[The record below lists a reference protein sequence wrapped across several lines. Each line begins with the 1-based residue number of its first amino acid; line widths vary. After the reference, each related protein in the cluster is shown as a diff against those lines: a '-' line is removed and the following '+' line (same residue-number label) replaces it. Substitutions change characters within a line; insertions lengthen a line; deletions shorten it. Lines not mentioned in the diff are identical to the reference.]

1 MDWVSREHIT
11 RKQCF
16 TQSVEMKLVKF
27 PFNHFWDWWFPIP
40 MRKTSMFDVRTS
52 QTMLHEDHAEVRN
65 LALELSGIWSMR
77 CTMVMKW
84 PSVPLSSQEM
94 DMVLSDRLSSQS
106 SQEISIPM
114 TTPYQKAPSFPKIK
128 RPFYPF
134 PGLGGPEVFQIRCL
148 MGVPTMSAKNEAQ
161 TIRSE
166 FYV

>member
-1 MDWVSREHIT
+1 
-11 RKQCF
+11 
-16 TQSVEMKLVKF
+16 
-27 PFNHFWDWWFPIP
+27 
-40 MRKTSMFDVRTS
+40 
-52 QTMLHEDHAEVRN
+52 
-65 LALELSGIWSMR
+65 
-77 CTMVMKW
+77 MVMKW

-166 FYV
+166 FYG